1 MSGDFLKFENS
12 ESYLKH
18 KAEKALKL
26 AKDLENQQ
34 LKQGKKLVQLNR
46 YTVVLR

>member
-1 MSGDFLKFENS
+1 MSGENWKTINNDSHLKQ
-12 ESYLKH
+12 

-34 LKQGKKLVQLNR
+34 LKAGKKLVQLNPK
-46 YTVVLR
+46 TMVLR

>member
-1 MSGDFLKFENS
+1 MSGENWNIENS
-12 ESYLKH
+12 NSHLKH

-34 LKQGKKLVQLNR
+34 LKAGKKLVQLNPK
-46 YTVVLR
+46 TIVLR